1 MLPSTCFRPHTA
13 FPGAPE
19 DIDVT
24 VFPSAGEAA
33 AAAGRGAEALV
44 AEAHAA
50 RQFTDTG
57 SFTLRCGVCQVDLF
71 YTFI

>member
-1 MLPSTCFRPHTA
+1 M
-13 FPGAPE
+13 
-19 DIDVT
+19 T